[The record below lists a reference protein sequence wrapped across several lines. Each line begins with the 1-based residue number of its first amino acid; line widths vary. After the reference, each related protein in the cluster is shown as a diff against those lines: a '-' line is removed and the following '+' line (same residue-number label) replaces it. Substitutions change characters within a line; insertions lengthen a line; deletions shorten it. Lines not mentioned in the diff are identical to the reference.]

1 MALTLLAANNA
12 QTVLAAG
19 ISSSATSLTV
29 NTGTGALFP
38 SPSAGVSFFK
48 LTLIDAA
55 TGQLTEILH
64 VTARS
69 GDTMTVLRAQE
80 GTTARAWSANDIAA
94 NMLTSGTLSF
104 FAQNESP
111 AFTGTPT
118 APTPTTGDSTTKL
131 ATTAFVAASIAANP
145 GRLINIQVF
154 TSSGTYTPTAGTKKI
169 KVRAQGAGGG
179 GGGAQACPSSGQI
192 AAGHGASAGTYG
204 ETGLIDVTSV
214 SSVVVTVGNAG
225 VGVLGDNGTS
235 GGNSSFGAYITAPG
249 GTFGNFGAAGTA
261 NFSIVPDIA
270 SSGVCT
276 GTNVLFS
283 IPGEGGRGQFSFN
296 STAVANHVKGG
307 IGGSSFMGKAG
318 AALST
323 NTNPESSKGYGAGG
337 TGASVTWISGGA
349 PALAGAS
356 GSSGIVIVEEYA

>member
-80 GTTARAWSANDIAA
+80 GTTARAWSANDIVA

-131 ATTAFVAASIAANP
+131 ATTAFVAARAPNMARFTTSGSWTCPAGVTTAYLSGCAA
-145 GRLINIQVF
+145 
-154 TSSGTYTPTAGTKKI
+154 
-169 KVRAQGAGGG
+169 GAGGG
-179 GGGAQACPSSGQI
+179 GGGGSIGSGASSG
-192 AAGHGASAGTYG
+192 AGGGGGGGASV
-204 ETGLIDVTSV
+204 IKQP
-214 SSVVVTVGNAG
+214 VTVVPGTVYTITIGSGGVGGNGGAIGASGSDGSDGGNTSFGALLTLTGGGRGFGGGG
-225 VGVLGDNGTS
+225 VSPGVLGGGFGGSYGGGGGGSGSATLVLFPVGGVGGSTPFGT
-235 GGNSSFGAYITAPG
+235 PG
-249 GTFGNFGAAGTA
+249 GPTRNG
-261 NFSIVPDIA
+261 S
-270 SSGVCT
+270 SSGSGVVT
-276 GTNVLFS
+276 GT
-283 IPGEGGRGQFSFN
+283 PGY
-296 STAVANHVKGG
+296 
-307 IGGSSFMGKAG
+307 
-318 AALST
+318 
-323 NTNPESSKGYGAGG
+323 GYGAGG
-337 TGASVTWISGGA
+337 GGGGGQTNSTGGI
-349 PALAGAS
+349 
-356 GSSGIVIVEEYA
+356 GSQGQVGLPGLLIVEW